1 MPMRDVKVPVDAL
14 GRETRVFEARMA
26 ADGLKLSGYAAVFNS
41 RSVKLWDFYEVIKP
55 GAFKRALANGADV
68 RALLNHDANFVFG
81 RTKSGTL
88 ALAEDETGLRADI
101 TPPDAQWARDQ
112 MESVK
117 RGDVDQMSF
126 AFRVMP
132 GGDTWQM
139 DGNDLVRELTD
150 VELFDVSVVTYPA
163 YPETTVAVRSIDVGG
178 GGSAQK
184 RSIFVMHR
192 RLELAEVDF
201 YGGQK

>member
-1 MPMRDVKVPVDAL
+1 MPMRDVRIPVDAL
-14 GRETRVFEARMA
+14 GRETRVHETRMA
-26 ADGLKLSGYAAVFNS
+26 AEGSKLVGYPAVFNR

-55 GAFKRALANGADV
+55 GAFKRTIANGADV
-68 RALLNHDANFVFG
+68 RALLNHDPNFVFG

-88 ALAEDETGLRADI
+88 LLAEDATGLSADI
-101 TPPDAQWARDQ
+101 NPPDAQWARDRV
-112 MESVK
+112 ESVR

-126 AFRVMP
+126 AFRAMP
-132 GGDTWQM
+132 GGESWRM
-139 DGNDLVRELTD
+139 EGNDLVRELTD

-184 RSIFVMHR
+184 RSIFVMRR